1 MDEKVIFN
9 MTFRNVS
16 FSKGQFSGF
25 SKGMEKGLVKHF
37 DRSESLAL
45 PIKKKSYSQ
54 VIPFDQKG
62 GGVDRDTEA

>member
-1 MDEKVIFN
+1 
-9 MTFRNVS
+9 
-16 FSKGQFSGF
+16 
-25 SKGMEKGLVKHF
+25 MEKGLVKHF

-62 GGVDRDTEA
+62 GGWTEIQRHRDTDTQTQKIILSK